1 LAAALTRLRRSFWIS
16 SADQLKSSP
25 LIVRTNAAF
34 AGFDFVCSLD
44 VSVKSQLAG
53 LFQGLAALDAGG

>member
-16 SADQLKSSP
+16 RADWLEPSP
-25 LIVRTNAAF
+25 LIVPKNAAPRWVDF
-34 AGFDFVCSLD
+34 ARSVH
-44 VSVKSQLAG
+44 VSIKSQLAG